1 MRRPALLGTLVSLL
15 TIAVLQA
22 GDTSLDG
29 WFDLQVPGGSIALSG
44 LGIGPEERAL
54 TLPLV
59 ARALSDRQSRLGRSP
74 QMVAA
79 LLAAANVPTV
89 GSVTDAETISI
100 PVPLD
105 AETWREVLALKPTD
119 DLLTRLLTDRAALL
133 LAVGLMATD
142 RSIRTLLAED
152 RDLLRSLYRET
163 AGSFAVASRHLRLEN
178 RRVVVPGGAGAEQIW
193 ERLAGSPPTRPA
205 AFIRSLLSRDAGRLA
220 WYFDTIASM
229 DPARLAV
236 AWPAGAARRERATA
250 LYGAFRDSD
259 PQWRVIDQPFR
270 RTIADAWTVVML
282 SEIADGR
289 LMGPGSLAFWQL
301 VFDGDADPRRLEGG
315 STPLSLPWLAET
327 TAAGTVRDRRD
338 RFEVFRLAQR
348 VFPNLAPADL
358 PDLVVALSGHGR
370 FRSLLLALERMQ
382 IASPRTWA
390 LIVKAARHVTSES
403 EDRQESTVV
412 FQAVVGVIER
422 IRHVRAIDVETA
434 DRLLRSFSEAVQKNR
449 DVCRSSAEWIERS
462 LVPVLPRLEKPDAW
476 TAATAYESTILQALA
491 GPRDRRTPSIQWEG
505 LDYRVDL
512 VAAEH
517 DRLREVRA
525 QMPSPGLDAAMSR
538 GNPRDLATAL
548 TALLYTTALGEP
560 DGAITL
566 SRDIATRHDLGF
578 DATTL
583 VRQAR
588 PWSPPEER
596 QGTGPWH
603 VQGSLIG
610 LDLALARLAL
620 RRIGDDQIPSAPTLT
635 INDFTTFTRTV
646 VALVPFDLN
655 DADRDELAAAIARG
669 RQRIAEARGD
679 LQAIEALAREARASA
694 IAIQV
699 LPWVAARQPESL
711 TDAFSLRDLMWL
723 GKPALS
729 KAQLDR
735 WGIAGD
741 GLDGRRTTTMAAS
754 APWEDFAGRS
764 EVGQVATQAPDLT
777 LRLVEET
784 ARLKLPAMLIPSLLA
799 YAVNDYW
806 HDVQAR
812 FADDWPRLTQQARA
826 LSGTRVE
833 DYVAALAGDG
843 PLRAK

>member
-1 MRRPALLGTLVSLL
+1 MRLAAVPGIGVVVLAA
-15 TIAVLQA
+15 AVLHA
-22 GDTSLDG
+22 GDTKLDG
-29 WFDLQVPGGSIALSG
+29 WFDLQVPGGSTVLSG
-44 LGIGPEERAL
+44 LGIGPDERAL

-59 ARALSDRQSRLGRSP
+59 ARAIFDRQSRLGRSP
-74 QMVAA
+74 ETVAA
-79 LLAAANVPTV
+79 LLAAASVPTV
-89 GSVTDAETISI
+89 GGVTETETISV

-105 AETWREVLALKPTD
+105 AATWREALALKPGD

-142 RSIRTLLAED
+142 GSIRTLLGED
-152 RDLLRSLYRET
+152 RDLFRSLYREA
-163 AGSFAVASRHLRLEN
+163 AGSFALASRHLRVEN

-205 AFIRSLLSRDAGRLA
+205 AFIRSLVSRDAGRLA

-229 DPARLAV
+229 DPARLAL
-236 AWPAGAARRERATA
+236 AWPAGPARREHATA
-250 LYGAFRDSD
+250 LYDAFRNSD

-270 RTIADAWTVVML
+270 RTFADAWTVVML

-289 LMGPGSLAFWQL
+289 LTGPPGTAFWRL
-301 VFDGDADPRRLEGG
+301 VFDGGDPRRSDTD
-315 STPLSLPWLAET
+315 STPVSLAWLAAA
-327 TAAGTVRDRRD
+327 TAMSSVRDRRD
-338 RFEVFRLAQR
+338 RFEAFRLAQR
-348 VFPNLAPADL
+348 VFANPSPADL
-358 PDLVVALSGHGR
+358 PDLAVALGGHSR

-390 LIVKAARHVTSES
+390 LVVQAARHVSTGSDHRE
-403 EDRQESTVV
+403 ESTAV
-412 FQAVVGVIER
+412 FQAVVAVIER
-422 IRHVRAIDVETA
+422 VRHVRTIDVETA
-434 DRLLRSFSEAVQKNR
+434 DRLLRSFSEVVQKDR
-449 DVCRSSAEWIERS
+449 DVCRSTTEWIKRA
-462 LVPVLPRLEKPDAW
+462 LVPALPRLERPDAW
-476 TAATAYESTILQALA
+476 TSTTAYESTILQAFA

-505 LDYRVDL
+505 LTYRVDL

-517 DRLREVRA
+517 DRLRGVRA
-525 QMPSPGLDAAMSR
+525 LVPSPGLDAAIA
-538 GNPRDLATAL
+538 RDNARELAAAL

-566 SRDIATRHDLGF
+566 SRDVALRHDLGF

-583 VRQAR
+583 VRDTR

-596 QGTGPWH
+596 QGMGPWR

-610 LDLALARLAL
+610 LDLALSRLAV
-620 RRIGDDQIPSAPTLT
+620 RRIGDDQMPLAPTLT
-635 INDFTTFTRTV
+635 INDFTTFSRTV
-646 VALVPFDLN
+646 VALVPFELN
-655 DADRDELAAAIARG
+655 DGDRDELAAAIARG
-669 RQRIAEARGD
+669 RQRVADARAD
-679 LQAIEALAREARASA
+679 LRALETLAREARVSA
-694 IAIQV
+694 TAIQL
-699 LPWVAARQPESL
+699 LPWIAARQPDSL
-711 TDAFSLRDLMWL
+711 SDAFSLRDLMWL

-729 KAQLDR
+729 KTQLDR

-741 GLDGRRTTTMAAS
+741 GFDGRRTTMMAPA

-764 EVGQVATQAPDLT
+764 DVGQVATQAPDLT

-806 HDVQAR
+806 HDVQVR